1 LKKLLARFARQSPAL
16 VVAMIALFVALTGT
30 AVATT
35 SALITGSQIKNNS
48 ITGLDV
54 RNRSLRPIDFR
65 GSVRGPRG
73 LRGLT
78 GATGATGA
86 AGAKGD
92 KGDKGD
98 TGDPGRSAL
107 SNLQSGETVRGVII
121 GTTTGQGGLQA
132 VSASLPI
139 PAPVALD
146 NGHVSVNGIDESAAN
161 ECTGTYTN
169 PTAAAGFACIYLNFQ
184 QNTSAEQGFV
194 PFGEP
199 TRFGLGLAWT
209 VTAASPSF
217 IEGSWAYTAP

>member
-1 LKKLLARFARQSPAL
+1 L

-35 SALITGSQIKNNS
+35 SALITGNQIKNNS

-86 AGAKGD
+86 PGAAGAKGD

-98 TGDPGRSAL
+98 PGTPAAKYFARVEYS
-107 SNLQSGETVRGVII
+107 
-121 GTTTGQGGLQA
+121 GTTASVPYGTPGVTAVRSGLGFTTVTFPTD
-132 VSASLPI
+132 VSQC
-139 PAPVALD
+139 V
-146 NGHVSVNGIDESAAN
+146 
-161 ECTGTYTN
+161 
-169 PTAAAGFACIYLNFQ
+169 
-184 QNTSAEQGFV
+184 TSAMVFHVGGEGFV
-194 PFGEP
+194 RKGTGSSGPNVLTQVRDHAG
-199 TRFGLGLAWT
+199 
-209 VTAASPSF
+209 AAQDWGF
-217 IEGSWAYTAP
+217 DIAVFC